1 MQLLYP
7 PKSGCDDNMN
17 ELRSCFIRNF
27 QFRKEFKLLLS
38 VGPVCCSSNIT
49 LPLAYNRMLKQ
60 FAGLGPKTQMEVPEE
75 KLADLLVLTPF
86 TALKIHGA
94 D

>member
-1 MQLLYP
+1 
-7 PKSGCDDNMN
+7 MN

-27 QFRKEFKLLLS
+27 QFRKEFSLLLN
-38 VGPVCCSSNIT
+38 VGPVHSSSSAA
-49 LPLAYNRMLKQ
+49 LPLAYNHVLIQ

-75 KLADLLVLTPF
+75 ELADLLVLTPL

>member
-1 MQLLYP
+1 
-7 PKSGCDDNMN
+7 MN

-27 QFRKEFKLLLS
+27 QFRKEFILLLN
-38 VGPVCCSSNIT
+38 VGPVRSSSHAALRLT
-49 LPLAYNRMLKQ
+49 YNRMLIQ

-75 KLADLLVLTPF
+75 ELADLLALTPL